1 VLELNLLLSV
11 LLIGDELF
19 GLELRKLQLLDFSL
33 ILNFESYSSFILLIF
48 KRFLLLMKQV
58 VHLSLLDGLL
68 ILSLFLL
75 DRDLELF
82 GIHDSL
88 LLLDGKLLIVQ

>member
-48 KRFLLLMKQV
+48 KRFLLLMKLV